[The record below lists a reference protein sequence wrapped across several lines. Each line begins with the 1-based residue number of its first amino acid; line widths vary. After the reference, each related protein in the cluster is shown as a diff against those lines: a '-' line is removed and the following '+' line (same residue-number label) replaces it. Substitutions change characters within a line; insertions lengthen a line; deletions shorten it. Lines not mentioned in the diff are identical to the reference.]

1 MIGMISI
8 SHWGLFPEPIAY
20 LLARALTDAE
30 VAELK
35 AMWETDRSGMRVV
48 VLPPPP
54 EIVVAR

>member
-35 AMWETDRSGMRVV
+35 AMWEADRSDMRLV
-48 VLPPPP
+48 VLPPWFN
-54 EIVVAR
+54 